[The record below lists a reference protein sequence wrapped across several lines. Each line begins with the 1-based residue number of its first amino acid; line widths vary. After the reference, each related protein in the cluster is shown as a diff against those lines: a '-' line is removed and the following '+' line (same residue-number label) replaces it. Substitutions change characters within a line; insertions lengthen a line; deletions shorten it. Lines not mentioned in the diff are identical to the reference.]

1 MASLTG
7 AFISLWN
14 LRPSAVRLLLRLG
27 IDWTYSR
34 YGLVRSLVTLPN
46 VSVAVGRT
54 VGVIPLAFS
63 ESVGVVVFEGD
74 VELMAT
80 ETLTVFTAVSHSVW
94 GSGCQLRVRIET

>member
-1 MASLTG
+1 MALLTG
-7 AFISLWN
+7 AFISRWN
-14 LRPSAVRLLLRLG
+14 MRPSAVRLLLKLG

-34 YGLVRSLVTLPN
+34 YGFVRSFVTLPN
-46 VSVAVGRT
+46 VSVAVGKT
-54 VGVIPLAFS
+54 VGETPLAFR

-94 GSGCQLRVRIET
+94 SSGRQLRIHIET